1 VYQGPL
7 LQKHLVAKCTA
18 LHTTDKNWHFDVI
31 DWNRDKIPDLVAI
44 NRQGQKATEVHVC
57 DGAARYHARLVA
69 KSTGLPKTN
78 ANWVFR
84 VVNWDG
90 DGVPDL
96 VAVNRRDGEHTS
108 VHVFSGASDFQDKL
122 LAKMTGLHA
131 TNENWSFDV
140 VDWDGDR
147 VPDLVAVNR
156 RDGEHTSVHVFS
168 GASDF
173 QDKLLAKMTGLHATN
188 ENWSFDVVDWDG
200 DRVPDLVAVNRRDGE
215 HTSVHVFSGASDFQD
230 KLLAKVTGLH
240 ATDENWS
247 FAMVTFAKLP
257 PEATLRK
264 EPIGEHPR
272 RKKDIEA
279 IKELSIK
286 SEDPDPWPGSIF
298 LEKAIFVQSY
308 SDRAIDFTYRVTA
321 VNINYRRETVRTGHA
336 KPGERDM

>member
-1 VYQGPL
+1 MFGRVSLNVLSIPHGYLLLVLTGGSVASAADLAAVNRRGPGATEIHVYQGPL

-90 DGVPDL
+90 DG
-96 VAVNRRDGEHTS
+96 
-108 VHVFSGASDFQDKL
+108 
-122 LAKMTGLHA
+122 
-131 TNENWSFDV
+131 
-140 VDWDGDR
+140 
-147 VPDLVAVNR
+147 
-156 RDGEHTSVHVFS
+156 
-168 GASDF
+168 
-173 QDKLLAKMTGLHATN
+173 
-188 ENWSFDVVDWDG
+188 
-200 DRVPDLVAVNRRDGE
+200 VPDLVAVNRRDGE

-336 KPGERDM
+336 KPGERVFLGYKGSGLATDATKYEYELTKAKYVSL